1 MLGLNRKKDVEESNI
16 YNTLYFS
23 EVQGVCSDS
32 LVAEMIMRLPEML
45 ETQVQYLGW
54 EDPLEKDMATHSS
67 TLA

>member
-23 EVQGVCSDS
+23 EVQGVCIDS

-45 ETQVQYLGW
+45 ETQVQYLG
-54 EDPLEKDMATHSS
+54 
-67 TLA
+67 

>member
-23 EVQGVCSDS
+23 EVQGVCSDP

-45 ETQVQYLGW
+45 ETQVQYLG
-54 EDPLEKDMATHSS
+54 
-67 TLA
+67 

>member
-1 MLGLNRKKDVEESNI
+1 MALTEKKDVEESNI

-45 ETQVQYLGW
+45 ETQVQYLG
-54 EDPLEKDMATHSS
+54 
-67 TLA
+67 